1 VTPPSCDSRP
11 RAEALHARL
20 GEQHFRGLKA
30 RSRRWLAVASVPVWL
45 QAGWG
50 VLPDLVSFWAV
61 LIQGG
66 CLVLTVAFAAL
77 EHRWRQRAAEQVAGP
92 PPAVLHVLLS
102 SWDDVRAAL
111 WSGLALVSLVPGVYV
126 AVHRPFPRPVLSA
139 AIAAAVAVFVLLVVA
154 ETLPRLGRTEPT
166 R

>member
-1 VTPPSCDSRP
+1 MTPSCDPLARG
-11 RAEALHARL
+11 EALRARF

-30 RSRRWLAVASVPVWL
+30 ASRRWLALVSAPVWL
-45 QAGWG
+45 QAAWG
-50 VLPDLVSFWAV
+50 ILPELVAFWAV

-66 CLVLTVAFAAL
+66 CLVLTLVFAAL
-77 EHRWRQRAAEQVAGP
+77 EHQWRQRARNAGP
-92 PPAVLHVLLS
+92 SPAVVHILWS

-126 AVHRPFPRPVLSA
+126 ALHRPFPRPVLSA
-139 AIAAAVAVFVLLVVA
+139 SIAAAVAVFVLLVAA
-154 ETLPRLGRTEPT
+154 ETLPRLGRAEPT